1 MRPNLSMITEGG
13 TVAHFKAAK
22 IGPGQRARLGQRLSP
37 TTSLWDLPPPLGV
50 DQ

>member
-22 IGPGQRARLGQRLSP
+22 IGPGQRVDWASVLSP
-37 TTSLWDLPPPLGV
+37 DIARRACRAA
-50 DQ
+50 